1 MMAVKVKEINL
12 ERGMPDVTEAIKR
25 MMNGLT
31 TAKRSGCRA
40 AILIHGY
47 GSSGAGGIIKKE
59 VGSKL
64 KSPSLRGIARDSVRG
79 ENWTIKKKEF
89 LDICPAL
96 REFERHIEGNKG
108 ITVVLLK

>member
-1 MMAVKVKEINL
+1 MAAKVIEINL
-12 ERGMPDVTEAIKR
+12 ESGMPHVEEAIKR

-47 GSSGAGGIIKKE
+47 GSSGSGGIIKEE
-59 VGSKL
+59 VRSKL
-64 KSPSLRGIARDSVRG
+64 KAPSLRGTARDSVRG

-96 REFERHIEGNKG
+96 KEFERHIEGNKG